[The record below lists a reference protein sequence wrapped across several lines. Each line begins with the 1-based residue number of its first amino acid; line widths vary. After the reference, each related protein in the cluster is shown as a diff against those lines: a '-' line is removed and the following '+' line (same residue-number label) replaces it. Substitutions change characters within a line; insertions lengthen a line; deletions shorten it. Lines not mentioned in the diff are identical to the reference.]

1 MTSNLAVVGCGAI
14 TQNFYLPALA
24 KLRARFGCIW
34 LVDPSNHALSK
45 AQSIVPARTACHLAE
60 VTDEIQLVIV
70 ATPNHL
76 HFPNTLEALS
86 RGADVLIEKP
96 CVIWPDEGRQIV
108 RVAAESGR
116 VIAINQTR
124 RYFPLA
130 NALRR
135 QINEGVFGAL
145 ESIVH
150 REGTKLAWPLE
161 SGAGFARG
169 AQRTGVVMD
178 FGVHVID
185 FYHYLLRPQWIFV
198 SGTHDGFAGPE
209 GLAEIEL
216 RANRVPISIRLSR
229 YHQQENVAH
238 LFFEHAEV
246 SFDVYD
252 SGTYS
257 IQWKSGKSESI
268 AANRNGNGEYGHFAG
283 QVLLNFIA
291 ASERREP
298 AVCDAVSALPVIELL
313 DQIYNHAGL
322 YPASL
327 GAV

>member
-1 MTSNLAVVGCGAI
+1 M
-14 TQNFYLPALA
+14 FYLPALG
-24 KLRARFGCIW
+24 KLRTRFGAIW
-34 LVDPSNHALSK
+34 LIDPSNHALAK
-45 AQSIVPARTACHLAE
+45 AQSIVAAKTASHLAD

-70 ATPNHL
+70 ATPNHS
-76 HFPNTLEALS
+76 HFPVTSEALS

-96 CVIWPDEGRQIV
+96 FVIWPDEGRMIL
-108 RVAAESGR
+108 RSAAESGR

-130 NALRR
+130 NALRH
-135 QINEGVFGAL
+135 QFNEGVFGTL

-169 AQRTGVVMD
+169 AQRTGVIMD

-185 FYHYLLRPQWIFV
+185 FYHYLLSPQWTFL
-198 SGTHDGFAGPE
+198 SATHDGFAGPE

-216 RANRVPISIRLSR
+216 RANGAPISIRLSR
-229 YHQQENVAH
+229 YHEQENVAH
-238 LFFEHAEV
+238 LFFEHAAV
-246 SFDVYD
+246 SFNVYD

-268 AANRNGNGEYGHFAG
+268 ASNSNGNEQYSHLAE

-291 ASERREP
+291 ASEQREQ
-298 AVCDAVSALPVIELL
+298 AVCDAASALPVIELL
-313 DQIYNHAGL
+313 DQIYNQAGL

-327 GAV
+327 GAA